1 MKYGR
6 ASKLF
11 QYRRVCIVQE
21 IYCKV
26 TSLEVSLLG
35 FLPSRMLLHSFDCI
49 RLLDQQEY
57 LDQSHQAWLVVHHSI
72 PGPQM
77 TWQENSPTAKD
88 GEVHNYGFK
97 SGVRGLVPLPLFH
110 LVLYVIRPQD
120 SSELDTL
127 YYLC

>member
-1 MKYGR
+1 MY
-6 ASKLF
+6 
-11 QYRRVCIVQE
+11 Y
-21 IYCKV
+21 KV

-35 FLPSRMLLHSFDCI
+35 FLPSRMLLHSFHCI
-49 RLLDQQEY
+49 RILDQQH
-57 LDQSHQAWLVVHHSI
+57 LDQSHQPWLLVHQSLPLSQI
-72 PGPQM
+72 
-77 TWQENSPTAKD
+77 TWQEDAPTAKD